1 MKRSTSH
8 SRRDVAAGFLAF
20 SLVFSSGLFSTAS
33 GIDLEGDRS
42 VAGVGVPA
50 TFDPVEGGVEE
61 PGTGDPVESG
71 VETPGIGDPGGEVP
85 GGGDLGGSD
94 GESEEG
100 PPESGGSEEPE
111 PAPEPSVPVEVPE
124 TSGKSARVPGPG
136 AHRVSG
142 ANRYATAVSLSTF
155 TYPDGADTV
164 IVASGTAF
172 PDGLA
177 AAPLAAKLQGPLLLT
192 PASRLDAGVASE
204 IRRLGPARVIV
215 VGGTGAV
222 SAATFKELG
231 ALTKGVTRLGGANRY
246 ETAQKIAQFGWPK
259 GSSDIVIATGAQYA
273 DALSASP
280 VASILDAPLLLV
292 PREKGAMLVHA
303 QTEVRK
309 SGATTIHIAGGTG
322 AVSNAVVSELVKSTS
337 AKSVRYGGGDRY
349 ETSALLIK
357 AHFTTGTPAIYW
369 ASGQNFPDA
378 IAGAGAAGATKS
390 ALALSKQQCV
400 PQGVSEQSKRL
411 GATSSVTLGGAAVL
425 SDYVLK
431 GLECFANS
439 PAPAISGT
447 AKVGSTLTASIRS
460 WSPQPSSFSYQWY
473 RGGSAIPSATSP
485 TYKLAKAD
493 GGKGV
498 SVRVT
503 GRLDGFAPTTVAS
516 KAVTVFDPASVTDPN
531 STLVLV
537 NKKNPLKPL
546 RFAPSDLYYP
556 SVPNSNNQPMKHV
569 AGKALEKMVAGARS
583 AGHSL
588 YLMSGYRSY
597 TTQQYLFDSYVRSS
611 GRAAAET
618 FSARPGYSE
627 HQTGLAADIYAYGY
641 CQGSCFGGT
650 APGQW
655 LRNNAYKY
663 GYILRY
669 DQGKQHI
676 VGYIYEPWHFRYV
689 GVEVA
694 TNMRNRGITTLE
706 QYLGYPAAPTY

>member
-1 MKRSTSH
+1 MTRSTSH
-8 SRRDVAAGFLAF
+8 SWRNVSAGLLALA
-20 SLVFSSGLFSTAS
+20 LVFSSGFLTAAS
-33 GIDLEGDRS
+33 GADLEGS
-42 VAGVGVPA
+42 
-50 TFDPVEGGVEE
+50 GVEA
-61 PGTGDPVESG
+61 PATGDPAEVEE
-71 VETPGIGDPGGEVP
+71 ETPGSGDPGEGEVEVPDTSGPGTEVP
-85 GGGDLGGSD
+85 GDGDLGEGEGEGD
-94 GESEEG
+94 GEGDG
-100 PPESGGSEEPE
+100 PPDGGGAEVPE
-111 PAPEPSVPVEVPE
+111 PAPEPSESVEAPV
-124 TSGKSARVPGPG
+124 TSGKSALPPAPGL
-136 AHRVSG
+136 HRIFG
-142 ANRYATAVSLSTF
+142 QNRYATAVALSAS

-164 IVASGTAF
+164 VIASGAAF

-177 AAPLAAKLQGPLLLT
+177 AAPLAVKLQAPLLLT
-192 PASRLDAGVASE
+192 PASRLNPGAAAE
-204 IRRLGPARVIV
+204 IRRLQPAQVIV

-222 SAATFKELG
+222 SATVVNELQ
-231 ALTKGVTRLGGANRY
+231 ALAKSVTRLGGANRY
-246 ETAQKIAQFGWPK
+246 ETAQKIAQFGWPE
-259 GSSDIVIATGAQYA
+259 GSSDIVVATGAQYA

-280 VASILDAPLLLV
+280 VASILDAPLVLV
-292 PREKGAMLVHA
+292 PTATGTGLVPA
-303 QTEVRK
+303 QTVLRG

-322 AVSNAVVSELVKSTS
+322 AVSNAVVSALVKST
-337 AKSVRYGGGDRY
+337 AVNAVRYGGADRY

-378 IAGAGAAGATKS
+378 IAGAAAAGATKS

-400 PQGVSEQSKRL
+400 PPAVSQQSKRL
-411 GATSSVTLGGAAVL
+411 GASSSVTLGGPAVL
-425 SDYVLK
+425 SDSVLQ
-431 GLECFANS
+431 GLECFAS
-439 PAPAISGT
+439 TPAPTISGT
-447 AKVGSTLTASIRS
+447 AKVGSTLTASTKA
-460 WSPQPSSFSYQWY
+460 WSPQPSSYTYQWY
-473 RGGSAIPSATSP
+473 RGGSAIPSATAT
-485 TYKLAKAD
+485 TYKLVKAD
-493 GGKGV
+493 GGKAV

-503 GRLDGFAPTTVAS
+503 GRLSGLAPTTVAS

-556 SVPNSNNQPMKHV
+556 SVPNSNNHPMKYV
-569 AGKALEKMVAGARS
+569 AGKALENMVAGARG
-583 AGHSL
+583 AGYSL

-627 HQTGLAADIYAYGY
+627 HQTGLAADIYAHGY

-655 LRNNAYKY
+655 LRNNAHKY